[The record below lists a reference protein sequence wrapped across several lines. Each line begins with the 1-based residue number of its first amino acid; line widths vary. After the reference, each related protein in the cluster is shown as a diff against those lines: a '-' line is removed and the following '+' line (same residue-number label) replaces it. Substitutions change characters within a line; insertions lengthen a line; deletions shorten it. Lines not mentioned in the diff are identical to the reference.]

1 MGWGNVEGSV
11 RMSAPTRRA
20 KRRGDLPR
28 KRERWTFR
36 GVRLFYIPRKPS
48 EIDVLIP
55 HVKQTGG

>member
-1 MGWGNVEGSV
+1 
-11 RMSAPTRRA
+11 MSAPTRRA

-36 GVRLFYIPRKPS
+36 GVRLFSIPRKPS